1 MPNMSNNKT
10 RSDLRISM
18 REEEARPQT
27 HWSQQSV
34 LDAPKARPGYV
45 QRWVATTILG
55 KETPDNVY
63 KRMREGWE
71 PRKSDTVKE
80 QHFPTIN
87 HGQWVGCI
95 GIEGMLLCEMPEEKH
110 KAMKS
115 YYNDKSQQQND
126 ALSGELDSLGRRVG
140 QPIYQ
145 VRQSSTSRGRPMS
158 AMED

>member
-1 MPNMSNNKT
+1 MSNNKT

-27 HWSQQSV
+27 HWSPPAV

-55 KETPDNVY
+55 KETPHNEY

-145 VRQSSTSRGRPMS
+145 DRQSSTSRGRPMS

>member
-1 MPNMSNNKT
+1 MSNKNG
-10 RSDLRISM
+10 RGDLRISM
-18 REEEARPQT
+18 RDEETRPQT
-27 HWSQQSV
+27 SWTPPAL
-34 LDAPKARPGYV
+34 LDAPQARPGFK

-71 PRKSDTVKE
+71 PRKSETVKE

-95 GIEGMLLCEMPEEKH
+95 GIEGMVLCEMPEEKH
-110 KAMKS
+110 NAMKA
-115 YYNDKSQQQND
+115 YYEEKSHQQND
-126 ALSGELDSLGRRVG
+126 ALSGELDSLGRRSG
-140 QPIYQ
+140 QTIYQ
-145 VRQSSTSRGRPMS
+145 DRKSSSSRGRVS

>member
-1 MPNMSNNKT
+1 MSNKNV
-10 RSDLRISM
+10 RSDLRSST
-18 REEEARPQT
+18 RDEEIRPQT
-27 HWSQQSV
+27 NWTPPAL
-34 LDAPKARPGYV
+34 LDAPQARPGFK

-71 PRKSDTVKE
+71 PRKSETVKE

-95 GIEGMLLCEMPEEKH
+95 GIEGMVLCEMPEEKYDSM
-110 KAMKS
+110 KAYYGEKS
-115 YYNDKSQQQND
+115 LEQND
-126 ALSGELDSLGRRVG
+126 ALSGELDSLGRRSG
-140 QPIYQ
+140 QTIYQ
-145 VRQSSTSRGRPMS
+145 DRKSSSSRGRVS

>member
-1 MPNMSNNKT
+1 MSNKNG
-10 RSDLRISM
+10 RGDLRIST
-18 REEEARPQT
+18 RDEEVRPQT
-27 HWSQQSV
+27 SWTPPAL
-34 LDAPKARPGYV
+34 LDAPQARPGFR

-80 QHFPTIN
+80 QNFPTIN

-95 GIEGMLLCEMPEEKH
+95 GIEGMVLCEMPEEKH
-110 KAMKS
+110 NAMKA
-115 YYNDKSQQQND
+115 YYEEKSHQQND
-126 ALSGELDSLGRRVG
+126 ALSGELDSLGRRSG
-140 QPIYQ
+140 QTIYQ
-145 VRQSSTSRGRPMS
+145 DRKSSSSRGRVS

>member
-1 MPNMSNNKT
+1 MSNKNG
-10 RSDLRISM
+10 RSDLRSSA
-18 REEEARPQT
+18 RDEEIRPQT
-27 HWSQQSV
+27 NLTPPAL
-34 LDAPKARPGYV
+34 LDAPQARPGFK

-71 PRKSDTVKE
+71 PRKSETVKE

-95 GIEGMLLCEMPEEKH
+95 GIEGMVLCEMPEEKH
-110 KAMKS
+110 DAMKT
-115 YYNDKSQQQND
+115 YYGEKSLEQND
-126 ALSGELDSLGRRVG
+126 ALSGELDSLGRRSG
-140 QPIYQ
+140 QTIYQ
-145 VRQSSTSRGRPMS
+145 DRKSSSSRGRVS

>member
-1 MPNMSNNKT
+1 MSNKNG
-10 RSDLRISM
+10 RSDLRSST
-18 REEEARPQT
+18 RDEEIRPQT
-27 HWSQQSV
+27 NWTPPAL
-34 LDAPKARPGYV
+34 LDAPQARPGFK

-71 PRKSDTVKE
+71 PRKSETVKE

-95 GIEGMLLCEMPEEKH
+95 GIEGMVLCEMPEEKH
-110 KAMKS
+110 NAMKT
-115 YYNDKSQQQND
+115 YYGEKSLEQND
-126 ALSGELDSLGRRVG
+126 ALSGELDSLGRRSG
-140 QPIYQ
+140 QTIYQ
-145 VRQSSTSRGRPMS
+145 DRKSSSSRGRVS

>member
-1 MPNMSNNKT
+1 MSSKNG
-10 RSDLRISM
+10 RSDLRSST
-18 REEEARPQT
+18 RDEEIRPQT
-27 HWSQQSV
+27 NWTPPAL
-34 LDAPKARPGYV
+34 LDAPQARPGFK

-71 PRKSDTVKE
+71 PRKSETVKE

-95 GIEGMLLCEMPEEKH
+95 GIEGMVLCEMPEEKH
-110 KAMKS
+110 DAMKT
-115 YYNDKSQQQND
+115 YYGEKSLEQND
-126 ALSGELDSLGRRVG
+126 ALSGELDSLGRRSG
-140 QPIYQ
+140 QTIYQ
-145 VRQSSTSRGRPMS
+145 DRKSSTSRGRVS

>member
-1 MPNMSNNKT
+1 MSNNKT

-27 HWSQQSV
+27 HWSPPAV

-95 GIEGMLLCEMPEEKH
+95 GIEGMLLFEMPEEKH

-145 VRQSSTSRGRPMS
+145 DRQSSTSRGRPMS

>member
-1 MPNMSNNKT
+1 MPNMSNKNT

-27 HWSQQSV
+27 HWSPPAV
-34 LDAPKARPGYV
+34 LDAPQARPGYV

-95 GIEGMLLCEMPEEKH
+95 GIEGMILCEMPEEQH

-126 ALSGELDSLGRRVG
+126 ALSGELDSLGRRTG
-140 QPIYQ
+140 QPIFQ
-145 VRQSSTSRGRPMS
+145 ERQSSTSRGRPMS

>member
-1 MPNMSNNKT
+1 MSNKNV
-10 RSDLRISM
+10 RSDLRSST
-18 REEEARPQT
+18 RDEEIRPQT
-27 HWSQQSV
+27 NWTPPAL
-34 LDAPKARPGYV
+34 LDAPQARPGFK

-71 PRKSDTVKE
+71 PRKSETVKE

-95 GIEGMLLCEMPEEKH
+95 GIEGMVLCEMPEEKYDSM
-110 KAMKS
+110 KAYYGEKS
-115 YYNDKSQQQND
+115 LEQND
-126 ALSGELDSLGRRVG
+126 ALSGELDSLGRRSG
-140 QPIYQ
+140 QTIYQ
-145 VRQSSTSRGRPMS
+145 DRKSSTSRGRVS

>member
-1 MPNMSNNKT
+1 M
-10 RSDLRISM
+10 
-18 REEEARPQT
+18 
-27 HWSQQSV
+27 
-34 LDAPKARPGYV
+34 LDAPQARPGFK

-71 PRKSDTVKE
+71 PRKSETVKE

-95 GIEGMLLCEMPEEKH
+95 GIEGMVLCEMPEEKH
-110 KAMKS
+110 DAMKT
-115 YYNDKSQQQND
+115 YYGEKSLEQND
-126 ALSGELDSLGRRVG
+126 ALSGELDSLGRRSG
-140 QPIYQ
+140 QTIYQ
-145 VRQSSTSRGRPMS
+145 DRKSSSSRGRVS

>member
-1 MPNMSNNKT
+1 MSSKNG
-10 RSDLRISM
+10 RSDLRSST
-18 REEEARPQT
+18 RDEEIRPQT
-27 HWSQQSV
+27 NWTPPAL
-34 LDAPKARPGYV
+34 LDAPQARPGFK

-71 PRKSDTVKE
+71 PRKSETVKE

-95 GIEGMLLCEMPEEKH
+95 GIEGMVLCEMPEEKH
-110 KAMKS
+110 DSMKAYYGEKS
-115 YYNDKSQQQND
+115 LEQND
-126 ALSGELDSLGRRVG
+126 ALSGELDSLGRRSG
-140 QPIYQ
+140 QTIYQ
-145 VRQSSTSRGRPMS
+145 DRKSSTSRGRVS

>member
-1 MPNMSNNKT
+1 MSINRNV
-10 RSDLRISM
+10 RNEDLRVSV
-18 REEEARPQT
+18 RDEESRPQT
-27 HWSQQSV
+27 NWTPPAL
-34 LDAPKARPGYV
+34 LDAPDARPGFV
-45 QRWVATTILG
+45 QRWVSTTIQG

-95 GIEGMLLCEMPEEKH
+95 GIEGMILCEMPEEKH

-126 ALSGELDSLGRRVG
+126 ALSGELDSLGRRTG
-140 QPIYQ
+140 QPIFQ
-145 VRQSSTSRGRPMS
+145 ERQSSTSRGRPMS

>member
-1 MPNMSNNKT
+1 MSNKNG
-10 RSDLRISM
+10 RGDLRISM
-18 REEEARPQT
+18 RDEETRPQT
-27 HWSQQSV
+27 SWTPPAL
-34 LDAPKARPGYV
+34 LDAPQARPGFK

-80 QHFPTIN
+80 QNFPTIN

-95 GIEGMLLCEMPEEKH
+95 GIEGMVLCEMPDEKH
-110 KAMKS
+110 QSMKAYYSEKS
-115 YYNDKSQQQND
+115 DQQND
-126 ALSGELDSLGRRVG
+126 ALSGELDSLGRRSG
-140 QPIYQ
+140 QTIYQ
-145 VRQSSTSRGRPMS
+145 DRKSSSSRGRVS

>member
-1 MPNMSNNKT
+1 MSNKNG
-10 RSDLRISM
+10 RGDLRISM
-18 REEEARPQT
+18 RDEETRPQT
-27 HWSQQSV
+27 SWTPPAL
-34 LDAPKARPGYV
+34 LDAPQARPGFK

-80 QHFPTIN
+80 QNFPTIN

-95 GIEGMLLCEMPEEKH
+95 GIEGMVLCEMPDEKH
-110 KAMKS
+110 QSMKA
-115 YYNDKSQQQND
+115 YYNEKSDQQND
-126 ALSGELDSLGRRVG
+126 ALSGELDSLGRRSG
-140 QPIYQ
+140 QTIYQ
-145 VRQSSTSRGRPMS
+145 DRKSSSSRGRVS

>member
-1 MPNMSNNKT
+1 MSNKNG
-10 RSDLRISM
+10 RGDLRTST
-18 REEEARPQT
+18 RDEEIRPQT
-27 HWSQQSV
+27 SWTPPAL
-34 LDAPKARPGYV
+34 LDAPQARPGFR

-80 QHFPTIN
+80 QNFPTIN

-95 GIEGMLLCEMPEEKH
+95 GIEGMVLCEMPEEKH
-110 KAMKS
+110 NAMKA
-115 YYNDKSQQQND
+115 YYEEKSHQQND
-126 ALSGELDSLGRRVG
+126 ALSGELDSLGRRSG
-140 QPIYQ
+140 QTIYQ
-145 VRQSSTSRGRPMS
+145 DRKSSSSRGRVS

>member
-1 MPNMSNNKT
+1 MSSKNG
-10 RSDLRISM
+10 RSDLRSST
-18 REEEARPQT
+18 RDEEIRPQT
-27 HWSQQSV
+27 NWTPPAL
-34 LDAPKARPGYV
+34 LDAPQARPGFK

-71 PRKSDTVKE
+71 PRKSETVKE

-95 GIEGMLLCEMPEEKH
+95 GIEGMVLCEMPEEKYDSM
-110 KAMKS
+110 KAYYGEKS
-115 YYNDKSQQQND
+115 LEQND
-126 ALSGELDSLGRRVG
+126 ALSGELDSLGRRSG
-140 QPIYQ
+140 QTIYQ
-145 VRQSSTSRGRPMS
+145 DRKSSTSRGRVS

>member
-1 MPNMSNNKT
+1 MSNKNG
-10 RSDLRISM
+10 RSDLRSST
-18 REEEARPQT
+18 RDEEIRPQT
-27 HWSQQSV
+27 NWTPPAL
-34 LDAPKARPGYV
+34 LDAPQARPGFK

-71 PRKSDTVKE
+71 PRKSETVKE

-95 GIEGMLLCEMPEEKH
+95 GIEGMVLCEMPEEKH
-110 KAMKS
+110 DAMKT
-115 YYNDKSQQQND
+115 YYGEKSLEQND
-126 ALSGELDSLGRRVG
+126 ALSGELDSLGRRSG
-140 QPIYQ
+140 QTIYQ
-145 VRQSSTSRGRPMS
+145 DRKSSSSRGRVS

>member
-1 MPNMSNNKT
+1 MSNKNG
-10 RSDLRISM
+10 RGDLRTST
-18 REEEARPQT
+18 RDEEVRPQT
-27 HWSQQSV
+27 SWTPPAL
-34 LDAPKARPGYV
+34 LDAPQARPGFR

-80 QHFPTIN
+80 QNFPTIN

-95 GIEGMLLCEMPEEKH
+95 GIEGMVLCEMPEEKH
-110 KAMKS
+110 KAMKV
-115 YYNDKSQQQND
+115 YYEEKSHQQND
-126 ALSGELDSLGRRVG
+126 ALSGELDSLGRRSG
-140 QPIYQ
+140 QTIYQ
-145 VRQSSTSRGRPMS
+145 DRKSSSSRGRVS

>member
-1 MPNMSNNKT
+1 MSNKNG
-10 RSDLRISM
+10 RGDLRTSPP
-18 REEEARPQT
+18 AL
-27 HWSQQSV
+27 
-34 LDAPKARPGYV
+34 LDAPQARPGFR

-80 QHFPTIN
+80 QNFPTIN

-95 GIEGMLLCEMPEEKH
+95 GIEGMVLCEMPEEKH
-110 KAMKS
+110 NSMKAYYEEKS
-115 YYNDKSQQQND
+115 HQQND
-126 ALSGELDSLGRRVG
+126 ALSGELDSLGRRSG
-140 QPIYQ
+140 QTIYQ
-145 VRQSSTSRGRPMS
+145 DRKSSSSRGRVS

>member
-1 MPNMSNNKT
+1 MSNKNG
-10 RSDLRISM
+10 RSDLRSST
-18 REEEARPQT
+18 RDEEIRPQT
-27 HWSQQSV
+27 NWTPPAL
-34 LDAPKARPGYV
+34 LDAPQARPGFK

-71 PRKSDTVKE
+71 PRKSETVKE

-95 GIEGMLLCEMPEEKH
+95 GIEGMVLCEMPEEKH
-110 KAMKS
+110 DSMKAYYGEKS
-115 YYNDKSQQQND
+115 LEQND
-126 ALSGELDSLGRRVG
+126 ALSGELDSLGRRSG
-140 QPIYQ
+140 QTIYQ
-145 VRQSSTSRGRPMS
+145 DRKSSTSRGRVS

>member
-1 MPNMSNNKT
+1 MSNKNGS
-10 RSDLRISM
+10 SDLRSST
-18 REEEARPQT
+18 RDEEIRPQT
-27 HWSQQSV
+27 NWTPPAL
-34 LDAPKARPGYV
+34 LDAPQARPGFK

-71 PRKSDTVKE
+71 PRKSETVKE

-95 GIEGMLLCEMPEEKH
+95 GIEGMVLCEMPEEKH
-110 KAMKS
+110 DAMKT
-115 YYNDKSQQQND
+115 YYGEKSLEQND
-126 ALSGELDSLGRRVG
+126 ALSGELDSLGRRSG
-140 QPIYQ
+140 QTIYQ
-145 VRQSSTSRGRPMS
+145 DRKSSSSRGRVS

>member
-1 MPNMSNNKT
+1 MSSKNG
-10 RSDLRISM
+10 RSDLRSST
-18 REEEARPQT
+18 RDEEIRPQT
-27 HWSQQSV
+27 NWTPPAL
-34 LDAPKARPGYV
+34 LDAPQARPGFK

-71 PRKSDTVKE
+71 PRKSETVKE

-95 GIEGMLLCEMPEEKH
+95 GIEGMVLCEMPEEKH
-110 KAMKS
+110 NAMKT
-115 YYNDKSQQQND
+115 YYGEKSLEQND
-126 ALSGELDSLGRRVG
+126 ALSGELDSLGRRSG
-140 QPIYQ
+140 QTIYQ
-145 VRQSSTSRGRPMS
+145 DRKSSSSRGRVS

>member
-1 MPNMSNNKT
+1 MSNKNG
-10 RSDLRISM
+10 RSDLRSST
-18 REEEARPQT
+18 RDEEIRPQT
-27 HWSQQSV
+27 NWTPPAL
-34 LDAPKARPGYV
+34 LDAPQARPGFK

-71 PRKSDTVKE
+71 PRKSETVKE

-95 GIEGMLLCEMPEEKH
+95 GIEGMVLCEMPEEKYDSM
-110 KAMKS
+110 KAYYGEKS
-115 YYNDKSQQQND
+115 LEQND
-126 ALSGELDSLGRRVG
+126 ALSGELDSLGRRSG
-140 QPIYQ
+140 QTIYQ
-145 VRQSSTSRGRPMS
+145 DRKSSSSRGRVS

>member
-1 MPNMSNNKT
+1 MSNKNG
-10 RSDLRISM
+10 RSDLRSSA
-18 REEEARPQT
+18 RDEEIRPQT
-27 HWSQQSV
+27 NWTPPAL
-34 LDAPKARPGYV
+34 LDAPQARPGFK

-71 PRKSDTVKE
+71 PRKSETVKE

-95 GIEGMLLCEMPEEKH
+95 GIEGMVLCEMPEEKH
-110 KAMKS
+110 DSMKAYYGEKS
-115 YYNDKSQQQND
+115 LEQND
-126 ALSGELDSLGRRVG
+126 ALSGELDSLGRRSG
-140 QPIYQ
+140 QTIYQ
-145 VRQSSTSRGRPMS
+145 DRKSSTSRGRVS

>member
-1 MPNMSNNKT
+1 MSNKNG
-10 RSDLRISM
+10 RGDLRISM
-18 REEEARPQT
+18 RDEETRPQT
-27 HWSQQSV
+27 SWTPPAL
-34 LDAPKARPGYV
+34 LDAPQARPGFK

-80 QHFPTIN
+80 QNFPTIN

-95 GIEGMLLCEMPEEKH
+95 GIEGMVLCEMPDEKH
-110 KAMKS
+110 QAMKA
-115 YYNDKSQQQND
+115 YYSEKSDQQND
-126 ALSGELDSLGRRVG
+126 ALSGELDSLGRRSG
-140 QPIYQ
+140 QTIYQ
-145 VRQSSTSRGRPMS
+145 DRKSSTSRGRVS

>member
-1 MPNMSNNKT
+1 MSNKNG
-10 RSDLRISM
+10 RSDLRSSA
-18 REEEARPQT
+18 RDEEIRPQT
-27 HWSQQSV
+27 NWTPPAL
-34 LDAPKARPGYV
+34 LDAPQARPGFK

-71 PRKSDTVKE
+71 PRKSETVKE

-95 GIEGMLLCEMPEEKH
+95 GIEGMVLCEMPEEKH
-110 KAMKS
+110 DAMKT
-115 YYNDKSQQQND
+115 YYGEKSLEQND
-126 ALSGELDSLGRRVG
+126 ALSGELDSLGRRSG
-140 QPIYQ
+140 QTIYQ
-145 VRQSSTSRGRPMS
+145 DRKSSSSRGRVS

>member
-1 MPNMSNNKT
+1 MSNKNG
-10 RSDLRISM
+10 RGDLRISM
-18 REEEARPQT
+18 RDEETRPQT
-27 HWSQQSV
+27 SWTPPAL
-34 LDAPKARPGYV
+34 LDAPQARPGFK

-80 QHFPTIN
+80 QNFPTIN

-95 GIEGMLLCEMPEEKH
+95 GIEGMVLCEMPEEKH
-110 KAMKS
+110 NAMKA
-115 YYNDKSQQQND
+115 YYEEKSHQQND
-126 ALSGELDSLGRRVG
+126 ALSGELDSLGRRSG
-140 QPIYQ
+140 QTIYQ
-145 VRQSSTSRGRPMS
+145 DRKSSSSRGRVS

>member
-1 MPNMSNNKT
+1 MSNNKT

-27 HWSQQSV
+27 HWSPPAL
-34 LDAPKARPGYV
+34 LDARKARPGYV
-45 QRWVATTILG
+45 QRWGATTILG

-145 VRQSSTSRGRPMS
+145 DRQSSTSRGRPMS

>member
-1 MPNMSNNKT
+1 MSNKNV
-10 RSDLRISM
+10 RSDLRSST
-18 REEEARPQT
+18 RDEEIRPQT
-27 HWSQQSV
+27 NWTPPAL
-34 LDAPKARPGYV
+34 LDAPQARPGFK

-71 PRKSDTVKE
+71 PRKSETVKE

-95 GIEGMLLCEMPEEKH
+95 GIEGMVLCEMPEEKH
-110 KAMKS
+110 DAMKT
-115 YYNDKSQQQND
+115 YYGEKSLEQND
-126 ALSGELDSLGRRVG
+126 ALSGELDSLGRRSG
-140 QPIYQ
+140 QTIYQ
-145 VRQSSTSRGRPMS
+145 DRKSSSSRGRVS